1 MKFSQ
6 KLPITHLTR
15 GGIGKTYLAAFDSAK
30 YKRVLFVAH
39 REEILKQAVVSF
51 KNVRNSADYGFFD
64 GKEKD
69 RDKSVIFASVA
80 TLGRTEYLNETY
92 FPADYFEYV
101 IIDEFH
107 HAVTD
112 QYRRIVEY
120 FQPQFLLGLT
130 ATPERMDGKNIYEI
144 CDYNVPYQISL
155 KEAINKGMLVPFHYY
170 GVYDE
175 TDYSGLRIVKG
186 RYDEQELNQAY
197 IGNERR
203 YDLIYKYYR
212 KYRSLRAI
220 GFCCSR
226 QHAEDMAKEFCQRG
240 IASAAVYSGENG
252 AYAEERN
259 EAIRKLKNGEIRV
272 IFSVDMF
279 NEGMDIASL
288 DMVMFLRPTES
299 PVVFLQQLGRG
310 LRLYKGKE
318 YLNVLDFIGNYEKA
332 GKAPL
337 LLSGEQSFNKKGS
350 CEYQD
355 LEYPDDC
362 IVDFDM
368 RLIDLFKE
376 IDKKKLTL
384 KMQIQKEYYRVKGL
398 LDGKRPSRMDLFTY
412 MDDDI
417 YRCCVSGSHA
427 KGNPFQH
434 YLDFLYELGELS
446 ADEQELYA
454 GIGREFIQTIE
465 TTEMQ
470 KVYTMPILY
479 SFYNQGNIR
488 LAVTDEEVLESWKE
502 FFDTGTKW
510 KDFPNVNTYE
520 DYKKVTD
527 KQHLSKAK
535 RMPIRFLKA
544 SGKGFFVE
552 KDGYALALRNEI
564 GEVVGNMAF
573 GEQMLHLFVYEIPEE
588 EEGDPKLR
596 LSNLSRLIPSDFY
609 GNRVSVKPEY
619 LFKPWKQQYQKYNQN
634 SNDALM
640 KYHTSLEYKYEV
652 TLDLEN
658 FFPTINPIIIY
669 RYIINHLP
677 AYLND
682 EERKMMKRV
691 LQKLL
696 FCKLTTT
703 FDEKTAGQYYKVTK
717 GAGNY
722 DNVDKIEQNEKECW
736 AFKEKSDKFV
746 RGIPQGLPQSYF
758 LGNIY
763 MISIAEI
770 FRKKFT
776 GVSYFYVDDSVIF
789 TNDVREDNFKE
800 QLKELNKQIADE
812 ANNFEEDSAIYPEG
826 TEKFYKSDLYG
837 VNVHLD
843 GKSNYTRL
851 DNLDDS
857 EVYLKCI
864 SREMSQAG
872 SDFFRMYSDE
882 ENRNLEEKLD
892 VLSKQVKAK
901 RDQLVEEKSQKRDSG
916 NEDAIE
922 KDEDDTQKFEKRLT
936 RYYRFFE
943 YRKQRLVAMHQPENG
958 SDEDYKKELEKI
970 IYSELSEED
979 MEDDEKILQAFM
991 NSYGADIWDAAIG
1004 MYQTF
1009 ADDKEQNVLKNYI
1022 LKINELCYGKAS
1034 VEFSYLECTYRDL
1047 LRNEEENDYSVE
1059 EDIFEET
1066 LKRYMTE
1073 EDLRDIYND
1082 PYKTLKYLARV
1093 RLKRY
1098 ANKHYEVAEDY
1109 SSKLLKKTDEEILK
1123 ILLSENEKLPSRLRI
1138 VCASTQKIIRMVLN
1152 TVCSY
1157 LFNVEVS
1164 NHPVLAQNSKKAL
1177 TYGELRILSFVRN
1190 SLFTIR

>member
-1 MKFSQ
+1 MAQSNFEERIDTYEIESTNVMTGDRDRSRYLYYQLKMSMAKAKQIDIIVSFLMESGVRMLLNDMKRALERGVKIRILTGNYLGITQPSALYLIKSELGDRVDLRLYNETSRSFHPKSYIFHYESTNEIYIGSSNISKSALTSGIEWNYRFSDTLD
-6 KLPITHLTR
+6 KKNYELFYATFEDLFLNHSIIIDDEELKRYSKAWKKP
-15 GGIGKTYLAAFDSAK
+15 AA
-30 YKRVLFVAH
+30 
-39 REEILKQAVVSF
+39 VSF

-80 TLGRTEYLNETY
+80 TLGRPEYLNETY
-92 FPADYFEYV
+92 FPADYFDYV

-112 QYRRIVEY
+112 QYRRIVDY

-186 RYDEQELNQAY
+186 RYDERELNQAY

-279 NEGMDIASL
+279 NEGVDIASL

-384 KMQIQKEYYRVKGL
+384 KMQIRQEYYRVKEL

-412 MDDDI
+412 MDDEI
-417 YRCCVSGSHA
+417 YRICVSGSHA
-427 KGNPFQH
+427 KENPFQH
-434 YLDFLYELGELS
+434 YLDFLYELDELS
-446 ADEQELYA
+446 EDEQKLYA

-470 KVYTMPILY
+470 KVYKMPILY
-479 SFYNQGNIR
+479 SFYNHGNIR
-488 LAVTDEEVLESWKE
+488 FAVTDEEVLESWKE
-502 FFDTGTKW
+502 FFDTGTNW

-520 DYKKVTD
+520 DYKIVTD

-552 KDGYALALRNEI
+552 KDGYALALRDEI

-573 GEQMLHLFVYEIPEE
+573 GEQM
-588 EEGDPKLR
+588 GDVLGYR
-596 LSNLSRLIPSDFY
+596 
-609 GNRVSVKPEY
+609 
-619 LFKPWKQQYQKYNQN
+619 
-634 SNDALM
+634 
-640 KYHTSLEYKYEV
+640 SLEYYRRRYE
-652 TLDLEN
+652 
-658 FFPTINPIIIY
+658 
-669 RYIINHLP
+669 
-677 AYLND
+677 
-682 EERKMMKRV
+682 
-691 LQKLL
+691 
-696 FCKLTTT
+696 
-703 FDEKTAGQYYKVTK
+703 
-717 GAGNY
+717 
-722 DNVDKIEQNEKECW
+722 
-736 AFKEKSDKFV
+736 
-746 RGIPQGLPQSYF
+746 
-758 LGNIY
+758 
-763 MISIAEI
+763 
-770 FRKKFT
+770 
-776 GVSYFYVDDSVIF
+776 
-789 TNDVREDNFKE
+789 
-800 QLKELNKQIADE
+800 
-812 ANNFEEDSAIYPEG
+812 
-826 TEKFYKSDLYG
+826 
-837 VNVHLD
+837 
-843 GKSNYTRL
+843 GK
-851 DNLDDS
+851 
-857 EVYLKCI
+857 
-864 SREMSQAG
+864 
-872 SDFFRMYSDE
+872 
-882 ENRNLEEKLD
+882 
-892 VLSKQVKAK
+892 
-901 RDQLVEEKSQKRDSG
+901 
-916 NEDAIE
+916 
-922 KDEDDTQKFEKRLT
+922 
-936 RYYRFFE
+936 
-943 YRKQRLVAMHQPENG
+943 
-958 SDEDYKKELEKI
+958 
-970 IYSELSEED
+970 
-979 MEDDEKILQAFM
+979 
-991 NSYGADIWDAAIG
+991 
-1004 MYQTF
+1004 
-1009 ADDKEQNVLKNYI
+1009 
-1022 LKINELCYGKAS
+1022 
-1034 VEFSYLECTYRDL
+1034 
-1047 LRNEEENDYSVE
+1047 
-1059 EDIFEET
+1059 
-1066 LKRYMTE
+1066 
-1073 EDLRDIYND
+1073 
-1082 PYKTLKYLARV
+1082 
-1093 RLKRY
+1093 
-1098 ANKHYEVAEDY
+1098 
-1109 SSKLLKKTDEEILK
+1109 
-1123 ILLSENEKLPSRLRI
+1123 
-1138 VCASTQKIIRMVLN
+1138 
-1152 TVCSY
+1152 
-1157 LFNVEVS
+1157 
-1164 NHPVLAQNSKKAL
+1164 
-1177 TYGELRILSFVRN
+1177 
-1190 SLFTIR
+1190 